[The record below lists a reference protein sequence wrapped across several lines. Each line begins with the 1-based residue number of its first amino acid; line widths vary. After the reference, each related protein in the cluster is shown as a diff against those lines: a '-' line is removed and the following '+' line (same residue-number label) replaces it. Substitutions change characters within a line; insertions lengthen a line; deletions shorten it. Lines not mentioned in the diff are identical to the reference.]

1 MIATFVN
8 TMTIIMGSLLG
19 ILVHRGVKERYIQ
32 ALMGAL
38 GLCVTFLGIKGA
50 MEETNFLLVIVMMAL
65 GSLVGEWIDIDLR
78 LTQFANSLKDQ
89 FMTKESKG
97 NFVLGF
103 VSSSLLFG
111 VGAMAIVGSIQS
123 GLHQNYDILFA
134 KSLLDFIAAIA
145 LAATM
150 GIGVMFSAFV
160 ILIYQGSITLLAM
173 FFGEFLLASTI
184 TLMSVIGSLAILALG
199 MNMLNATKLRVANM
213 LPAVFL
219 PIVWQ
224 QILFLVQL
232 LG

>member
-8 TMTIIMGSLLG
+8 TLAIVVGSFLG
-19 ILVHRGVKERYIQ
+19 ILVHRGVKEKYTQ

-38 GLCVTFLGIKGA
+38 GLCVALLGIKGA
-50 MEETNFLLVIVMMAL
+50 LEETNFLLVIIMMAIGTL
-65 GSLVGEWIDIDLR
+65 LGEWIDLDLR
-78 LTQFANSLKDQ
+78 LTQFAIMLKTR
-89 FMTKESKG
+89 FIKKESKG
-97 NFVLGF
+97 NFVVGF

-123 GLHQNYDILFA
+123 GLNQNYDILFA

-150 GIGVMFSAFV
+150 GIGVMFSAVV

-199 MNMLNATKLRVANM
+199 LNMVNATKLRVANM
-213 LPAVFL
+213 LPAIFL

-224 QILFLVQL
+224 QVLFLIQF